1 MVYFLA
7 AIFVIGIL
15 VLVLKK
21 SSLTVAPR
29 RISAS
34 KQNAELIKVLLNLD
48 EQPLEDLFKLYCEQF
63 GEGPARYARQTYLK
77 WKSGSVRPNKQTFRR
92 FMVNLPKVMSFDLK
106 CEVLRELRE
115 AYLAGDN
122 YKLTVN
128 TDDWKQSL
136 LPLVEQLNE
145 KTRVA
150 ELPQALQHRL
160 AWLAEDDAQVA
171 NALLAKSQE
180 RQSLNAL
187 TFLEKEFANIEHLLD
202 NAGGRGRVT
211 HVLKLPTGTIT
222 LEIKR
227 R

>member
-1 MVYFLA
+1 MEYFLVA
-7 AIFVIGIL
+7 FILLGILIFVFKTNPFTIP
-15 VLVLKK
+15 
-21 SSLTVAPR
+21 PR
-29 RISAS
+29 RISTAV
-34 KQNAELIKVLLNLD
+34 QNAELIKILLNLD
-48 EQPLEDLFKLYCEQF
+48 EQPLEDLFKLYREQF

-77 WKSGSVRPNKQTFRR
+77 WKTGSVRPNKQTFAR

-106 CEVLRELRE
+106 CEVLRKLRE
-115 AYLAGDN
+115 AYLARDN

-136 LPLVEQLNE
+136 MPLVEQVNE
-145 KTRVA
+145 KAKVA
-150 ELPQALQHRL
+150 ELPRALQDRL

-171 NALLAKSQE
+171 NALLAESQE

-202 NAGGRGRVT
+202 NAGGRGKVT

-222 LEIKR
+222 LKIKR